1 MFGEG
6 SYYLQMQ
13 QVNIPPTSRFFSAM
27 INSNACPDRIGAMA
41 LYRRYVDYHE
51 ASRYRFP
58 KTIAAFGRILSDLDG
73 VQKEHASTGTVY
85 RFDAPSLRMHL
96 VTAKEYDED
105 ASLT

>member
-1 MFGEG
+1 
-6 SYYLQMQ
+6 MQ

-85 RFDAPSLRMHL
+85 CFDAPSLRMHL